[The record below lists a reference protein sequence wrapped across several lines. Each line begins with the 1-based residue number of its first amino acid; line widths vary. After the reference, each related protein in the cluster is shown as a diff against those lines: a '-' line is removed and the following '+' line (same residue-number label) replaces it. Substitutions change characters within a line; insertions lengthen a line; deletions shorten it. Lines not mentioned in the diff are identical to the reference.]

1 MASEREYQNED
12 VAIVGMAVSMPG
24 AATVAQFWDNL
35 KSGIE
40 SIRRLDESELIA
52 AGVRP
57 DLLADPNYVRAAA
70 MLDGY
75 ADFDADFFGFSPR
88 EAAIL
93 DPQHRKFL
101 EVAWQAM
108 EDAGHPPDS
117 VPGKIGVYAGCGMG
131 SYFYFNICSN
141 PGLVDDVGMFLLR
154 HTGNDKDFLATRVSH
169 VFDLKGPSVNIQ
181 TACSTSLVA
190 VHYACKA
197 LREGECDM
205 ALAGGVTI
213 ELPQGHGYLYK
224 PNEVLSPD
232 GHCHAFDHR
241 AQGTVFGSGAGAVAL
256 RRLSD
261 AVADGDHIWAV
272 IKGSAVNNDGAAKAG
287 YLAPSV
293 DGQAEAVAM
302 ALSAAG
308 VCADSVDYVECHG
321 TGTYLGDPIEVSAL
335 TQAFGGAGGETGFC
349 RIGSVKTNIGHLDT
363 AAGIAG
369 LVKCALALHHR
380 QIPPSLGYEAPN
392 PAIDFDHG
400 PFRVNDRLTDWQSRN
415 GPRRAGINALGVG
428 GTNAHAILQEAP
440 ARGASAESDFPFQI
454 LCLSGRTK
462 SALDANGQA
471 LAAHLR
477 AHPDLPLA
485 DVAYTL
491 KQGRR
496 GFEKRRVLVAET
508 ATEAADLLEAGD
520 PQRVFTHDR
529 LGASPEVVFM
539 FPGGGAQYPDM
550 ARDLYE
556 TEPVFAEWM
565 DRGLDHLQKRLD
577 HDIRAL
583 WLPEPDKRAEAAR
596 ALTRPSAQLPLIMIV
611 EYALAQLWIGW
622 GVRPAAMVGHSMG
635 ENTAACLAG
644 VMSFEDCIDLVLLR
658 GRLFDTVPAGGMLSI
673 SLPLDEVRGIVGRDL
688 DIASV
693 NAPGLTAVSG
703 PQAALDRLSATLAGR
718 DIDHQRIPI
727 DIAAHSRM
735 LDPILDEYRDFLAS
749 IPLDAPRLP
758 VLSNRTGE
766 VLTQEQARDPDYWVE
781 QLRNTVRFADCIA
794 TLSARPGRVYL
805 EVGPGNT
812 LSALAR
818 MHPDVA
824 QGQVLAS
831 LRHAD
836 QDAAD
841 DAFFFGV
848 IGRLWACGVEAD
860 WAQVWGEGKRQRL
873 SLPTYAFQRSRYFI
887 EPGKPAAADPAEAPL
902 RRDDNLS
909 AWGWRPA
916 WRPRLAD
923 CDPDLAAD
931 PGSEPHVWLIFE
943 DDTGAARG
951 VADRLE
957 GAGHTVTRVR
967 PGDTYAQLSEG
978 RYVLSPE
985 QGREAYERLIADLAA
1000 SGRLPDRIAHF
1011 WLVTAGEHFRPG
1023 SSFHDRNMEQGFFS
1037 LTALAQ
1043 ALGGADLP
1051 GPLHLS
1057 VITSGAA
1064 QVGDEALPYPEKAT
1078 IAGPVGVIP
1087 REMPAITV
1095 SWLDIEQPRQ
1105 PAAAGLFAR
1114 RRAPG
1119 HEAAAGDALTGRLI
1133 EELLATPANAIA
1145 AWRGGRRFE
1154 QGYKPVSLADAPDG
1168 AAFRDGATYLITG
1181 GFGGIGL
1188 TVAADLMQRHGANVV
1203 LLSRGGLPPRERW
1216 KRVLKTR
1223 APADRTVR
1231 RIRAL
1236 QRLEALGKGAVMAV
1250 AADVTNIERMR
1261 AVVAEAEGRFGKL
1274 TGVIHAA
1281 GDIGDGP
1288 VLTRTQADI
1297 QQVFSPKISGLRVLD
1312 ALFPDGTLELMV
1324 LFSSSSTAT
1333 RPAGQIDYVAA
1344 NEYLNAWACSRR
1356 GAATRICA
1364 VNWGVW
1370 AGVGMAADAM
1380 AARRGGD
1387 GPVAFEPCDQ
1397 PLLDRTGWDGAGNRL
1412 FLSRHGARECW
1423 VLDDHR
1429 TAAGE
1434 ALMPGTGFIELA
1446 AQALKAH
1453 GVDEPFEI
1461 RNFYF
1466 LRPLRIDDA
1475 DAREV
1480 VVRLEPGEAGL
1491 AFSVHSGSGAGY
1503 VLNAQADVVLRNGK
1517 VAPTPLDLTSIA
1529 ARCSP
1534 AITANRGDVLHSPQ
1548 EAHLRFGPRWQ
1559 VLRRFAIGEG
1569 EGLATLKLPAQALG
1583 DLKAGYRLH
1592 PGLLDLATGW
1602 AVQLAP
1608 SYTSEHLWVPLSYG
1622 SIRVHEPLPA
1632 EIRSWVRL
1640 DPASETADGFAEF
1653 NVILTNINGRI
1664 LAEISGFQMKRMEAG
1679 LDFTAPAG
1687 PDADAAALGLA
1698 PRGADMPLSAEEKRL
1713 HHNIGQSTRADEGA
1727 QALYRAL
1734 GTGLAQVVV
1743 SSLNLPALIAQAN
1756 HVVSAAP
1763 EAEQGF
1769 ERPELDTDFVAPRNE
1784 LEEVLAGH
1792 FASLLGVA
1800 RVGVEDSFFDLG
1812 GHSLI
1817 AVRLFARIKRRFDV
1831 DFPISVLFEAPNV
1844 AALAAMIAA
1853 RTGTDGAGLKAGG
1866 DGAHTAPAFK
1876 HLVALHHGAAGAKTP
1891 FFLVAGMFGNVLNL
1905 RHLALML
1912 GRQRPVY
1919 GLQAR
1924 GLIGDEAP
1932 HMCIRDA
1939 AADYIGEIRSVQP
1952 QGPYLLGGFSG
1963 GGITAY
1969 EIARQ
1974 LEAAGDRV
1982 ALLALLDTPLPVR
1995 PPLARRDRALIKLH
2009 ELRSKG
2015 LGFLSEWAANRVR
2028 WEVEKRSGGEAVASG
2043 GAPEFNNRQIEA
2055 AFRHAVAA
2063 YDPETWNG
2071 PLVLFRPPLDRRWKV
2086 SGGRWVSGER
2096 EYVHPDN
2103 AWTAHAPNIR
2113 VIEVPGD
2120 HDSMVLVPNVSV
2132 LSEQLKT
2139 CIAQAETGSR
2149 EDRSGEWPGATA
2161 AE

>member
-1 MASEREYQNED
+1 MACKREYQNED
-12 VAIVGMAVSMPG
+12 VAVVGMAVSLPG
-24 AATVAQFWDNL
+24 AATPAAFWDNL
-35 KSGIE
+35 KSGVE
-40 SIRRLDESELIA
+40 SIRRLDEPALIG

-57 DLLADPNYVRAAA
+57 DLIADPNYVPAAA
-70 MLDGY
+70 MLEGY
-75 ADFDADFFGFSPR
+75 ADFDAEFFGFSPR

-108 EDAGHPPDS
+108 EDAAHPPETM
-117 VPGKIGVYAGCGMG
+117 PGNIGVFAGCGMG
-131 SYFYFNICSN
+131 SYFYFNVCTN

-241 AQGTVFGSGAGAVAL
+241 ARGTVFGSGAGAVAL

-308 VCADSVDYVECHG
+308 ASADSVDYVECHG
-321 TGTYLGDPIEVSAL
+321 TGTYLGDPIEVAAL
-335 TQAFGGAGGETGFC
+335 TQAFGRETDETGFC

-369 LVKCALALHHR
+369 LVKTALALHHR

-392 PAIDFDHG
+392 PAIDFDSG
-400 PFRVNDRLTDWQSRN
+400 PFRVNDRLVDWQSRK

-428 GTNAHAILQEAP
+428 GTNAHAVLQEAP
-440 ARGASAESDFPFQI
+440 ERGTSDMPDFPFQI
-454 LCLSGRTK
+454 LCLSGRSRK
-462 SALDANGQA
+462 ALDANGQA
-471 LAAHLR
+471 LAAYLR

-491 KQGRR
+491 KHGRR

-508 ATEAADLLEAGD
+508 TREAADLLEAGD

-529 LGASPEVVFM
+529 LGANPEVVFM

-565 DRGLDHLQKRLD
+565 DRGLDHLQQRLD
-577 HDIRAL
+577 YDIRAL
-583 WLPEPDKRAEAAR
+583 WLPDPDMRADAAR
-596 ALTRPSAQLPLIMIV
+596 ALTRPSVQLPLIMIV

-644 VMSFEDCIDLVLLR
+644 VMGFEDCIDLVLLR

-673 SLPLDEVRGIVGRDL
+673 SLPLEDVREIIGDDL

-703 PQAALDRLSATLAGR
+703 PQAALDRVSALLGDR

-735 LDPILDEYRDFLAS
+735 LDPILEEYRAFLTS
-749 IPLDAPRLP
+749 IPLKAPQLP
-758 VLSNRTGE
+758 VLSNRTGA
-766 VLTQEQARDPDYWVE
+766 VLAAEQATDPGYWVE
-781 QLRNTVRFADCIA
+781 QLRNTVHFADCIA
-794 TLSARPGRVYL
+794 TLSADQGRVYL
-805 EVGPGNT
+805 EVGPGQA

-818 MHPDVA
+818 MHPNVA

-831 LRHAD
+831 LRHPD
-836 QDAAD
+836 QDTDD
-841 DAFFFGV
+841 DAYFFGV

-860 WAQVWGEGKRQRL
+860 WAQVWGGGKRHRL
-873 SLPTYAFQRSRYFI
+873 SLPAYAFQRSRYFI
-887 EPGKPAAADPAEAPL
+887 EPGKPAMADLAEAPL
-902 RRDDNLS
+902 RRDDDLS

-916 WRPRLAD
+916 WNPRLAQ

-931 PGSEPHVWLIFE
+931 PGLESHTWLFFE
-943 DDTGAARG
+943 DDTGIAKG

-967 PGDTYAQLSEG
+967 PGDTYAQLSES

-985 QGREAYERLIADLAA
+985 QGREGYERLIADLAA
-1000 SGRLPDRIAHF
+1000 SGRLPGRIAHF
-1011 WLVTAGEHFRPG
+1011 WLVTAGEQFRPG

-1037 LTALAQ
+1037 LMALAQ

-1064 QVGDEALPYPEKAT
+1064 QVGDEPLPYPEKAT
-1078 IAGPVGVIP
+1078 VAGPVGVIP
-1087 REMPAITV
+1087 HEMPGITV
-1095 SWLDIEQPRQ
+1095 SSVDIEQPRQ
-1105 PAAAGLFAR
+1105 PAAAGLFVRRRRQESGADDALAAGLVEDLLAPPANIVAAR
-1114 RRAPG
+1114 RGA
-1119 HEAAAGDALTGRLI
+1119 
-1133 EELLATPANAIA
+1133 
-1145 AWRGGRRFE
+1145 RRFE
-1154 QGYKPVSLADAPDG
+1154 LGYKPVALADACDRP
-1168 AAFRDGATYLITG
+1168 AFRDGGTYLITG

-1203 LLSRGGLPPRERW
+1203 LLSRDELPPRERW
-1216 KRVLKTR
+1216 RRLVKTR
-1223 APADRTVR
+1223 APSDRAVR

-1236 QRLEALGKGAVMAV
+1236 QALEALGKGTVMAV
-1250 AADVTNIERMR
+1250 AADVTNIDRMR
-1261 AVVAEAEGRFGKL
+1261 AAVAEAERRFGKL
-1274 TGVIHAA
+1274 NGVIHAA
-1281 GDIGDGP
+1281 GDIADGP
-1288 VLTRTQADI
+1288 ILSKTQADI
-1297 QQVFSPKISGLRVLD
+1297 QQVFAPKISGLRVLD
-1312 ALFPDGTLELMV
+1312 ALFPDGTLDLMV
-1324 LFSSSSTAT
+1324 LFSSTSTAT

-1344 NEYLNAWACSRR
+1344 NEYLNAWARSRR
-1356 GAATRICA
+1356 GAATRVCA
-1364 VNWGVW
+1364 INWGVW

-1380 AARRGGD
+1380 AARQGGD
-1387 GPVAFEPCDQ
+1387 GPVELEPADQ
-1397 PLLDRTGWDGAGNRL
+1397 PLLGMTGWDGDGNRL
-1412 FLSRHGARECW
+1412 FLSRHAARDLW

-1429 TAAGE
+1429 TIAGQ

-1446 AQALKAH
+1446 AQALKAL
-1453 GVDEPFEI
+1453 GVGDSYEI
-1461 RNFYF
+1461 RNLYF
-1466 LRPLRIDDA
+1466 FRPLMVEDST
-1475 DAREV
+1475 ARDV
-1480 VVRLEPGEAGL
+1480 VVRLETNDAG
-1491 AFSVHSGSGAGY
+1491 FVFTVHSLAGTGY
-1503 VLNAQADVVLRNGK
+1503 VLNAQADLVLRSGK
-1517 VAPTPLDLTSIA
+1517 AAPTPLDLTAIA
-1529 ARCSP
+1529 ARCGP
-1534 AITANRGDVLHSPQ
+1534 AVNADCGDVLHSPQ

-1559 VLRRFAIGEG
+1559 VLRQFAMGDG
-1569 EGLATLKLPAQALG
+1569 EGLAVLKLPPDALG
-1583 DLKAGYRLH
+1583 DAKAGYRLH

-1602 AVQLAP
+1602 AVQLDA
-1608 SYTSEHLWVPLSYG
+1608 SYTPEHLWVPVSYG
-1622 SIRVHEPLPA
+1622 SIRVHAPLPA

-1640 DPASETADGFAEF
+1640 SSMSDPVDGFAEF
-1653 NVILTNINGRI
+1653 NVILTDAGGRI
-1664 LAEISGFQMKRMEAG
+1664 LAEISRFAMKRMETG
-1679 LDFTAPAG
+1679 LDFTTLAS
-1687 PDADAAALGLA
+1687 PDTDAAALGLVA
-1698 PRGADMPLSAEEKRL
+1698 RGPDTPLSDDEKRL
-1713 HHNIGQSTRADEGA
+1713 HRNIGEGIRADEGA
-1727 QALYRAL
+1727 EALRRAL
-1734 GTGLAQVVV
+1734 GAGLPQVVV
-1743 SSLNLPALIAQAN
+1743 SSLNLPALIAQAD
-1756 HVVSAAP
+1756 HVSAAAP
-1763 EAEQGF
+1763 GTEPGF
-1769 ERPELDTDFVAPRNE
+1769 DRPELDTEFVEPRSE
-1784 LEEVLAGH
+1784 LERLLAGY

-1800 RVGVEDSFFDLG
+1800 RVGIEDSFFDLG

-1817 AVRLFARIKRRFDV
+1817 AVRLFARIRQALDV
-1831 DFPISVLFEAPNV
+1831 DLPISVLFEAPNV
-1844 AALAAMIAA
+1844 AALAALVAA
-1853 RTGTDGAGLKAGG
+1853 RTGSGGAGPQT
-1866 DGAHTAPAFK
+1866 GADAAPAAPAFK
-1876 HLVALHHGAAGAKTP
+1876 HLVALHQGAAGAKTP
-1891 FFLVAGMFGNVLNL
+1891 LFLVAGMFGNVLNL

-1912 GRQRPVY
+1912 GRERPVY

-1932 HMCIRDA
+1932 HLCIREA
-1939 AADYIGEIRSVQP
+1939 AADYIAELRGVQP
-1952 QGPYLLGGFSG
+1952 HGPYLLGGFSG

-1969 EIARQ
+1969 EMARQ
-1974 LEAAGDRV
+1974 LEAAGEQV
-1982 ALLALLDTPLPVR
+1982 SLLALLDTPLPVR
-1995 PPLARRDRALIKLH
+1995 PPLARRDKALIKLH
-2009 ELRSKG
+2009 EFRRKG

-2028 WEVEKRSGGEAVASG
+2028 WEVEKRRGEVAVAAG
-2043 GAPEFNNRQIEA
+2043 AAPEFNNRRIEA
-2055 AFRHAVAA
+2055 AFRHAVAG
-2063 YDPETWNG
+2063 YDPQTWSG
-2071 PLVLFRPPLDRRWKV
+2071 PLVLFRPPLDRHWKV
-2086 SGGRWVSGER
+2086 SGGRWVSAER
-2096 EYVHPDN
+2096 EYVYPDN
-2103 AWTAHAPNIR
+2103 AWTAHAPQIR
-2113 VIEVPGD
+2113 VIEVSGD

-2132 LSEQLKT
+2132 LSERLKA
-2139 CIAQAETGSR
+2139 CMDRAETCP
-2149 EDRSGEWPGATA
+2149 DDHRSGDLPGVTA